1 MIGWRALQVVA
12 GIAFIACID
21 LALKATP
28 VRGDEWNAGRLL
40 YAGSGM
46 VTALTLFALA
56 AIGIG
61 PAAAGGAARRDRT
74 PAGAEAARATDLSRV
89 RRRTSPPRCPR
100 YGSLSAT

>member
-12 GIAFIACID
+12 AIAAVACID

-28 VRGDEWNAGRLL
+28 LRGDEWNAGRLL

-61 PAAAGGAARRDRT
+61 QRRLAQRLAEIARHLD
-74 PAGAEAARATDLSRV
+74 V
-89 RRRTSPPRCPR
+89 PPRD
-100 YGSLSAT
+100 

>member
-1 MIGWRALQVVA
+1 MIPWRALQVVA
-12 GIAFIACID
+12 AVALIACID

-28 VRGDEWNAGRLL
+28 VRGDDWNAGRLL

-61 PAAAGGAARRDRT
+61 QRRL
-74 PAGAEAARATDLSRV
+74 AERLAEIEQALT
-89 RRRTSPPRCPR
+89 RRE
-100 YGSLSAT
+100 

>member
-1 MIGWRALQVVA
+1 MRVIGWRLLQVVA
-12 GIAFIACID
+12 AIAFVACID

-28 VRGDEWNAGRLL
+28 LRGEAWNAGRLL

-61 PAAAGGAARRDRT
+61 QRRLAERLARIEQ
-74 PAGAEAARATDLSRV
+74 ALSR
-89 RRRTSPPRCPR
+89 SD
-100 YGSLSAT
+100 

>member
-1 MIGWRALQVVA
+1 MIA

-21 LALKATP
+21 LALRATP
-28 VRGDEWNAGRLL
+28 LRGDDWNAGRLL

-61 PAAAGGAARRDRT
+61 QRRLAERIAEIARRL
-74 PAGAEAARATDLSRV
+74 AGER
-89 RRRTSPPRCPR
+89 
-100 YGSLSAT
+100 

>member
-1 MIGWRALQVVA
+1 MIGWRALQVIA
-12 GIAFIACID
+12 AIAFVACID

-61 PAAAGGAARRDRT
+61 QRRLGERLDAIARRLEGT
-74 PAGAEAARATDLSRV
+74 PRD
-89 RRRTSPPRCPR
+89 
-100 YGSLSAT
+100 

>member
-1 MIGWRALQVVA
+1 MIPWRALQVVA
-12 GIAFIACID
+12 AVALIACID

-28 VRGDEWNAGRLL
+28 VRGDDWNAGRLL

-61 PAAAGGAARRDRT
+61 QRRLAERLAAIEQALTRR
-74 PAGAEAARATDLSRV
+74 E
-89 RRRTSPPRCPR
+89 
-100 YGSLSAT
+100 

>member
-12 GIAFIACID
+12 AIAFIACID

-61 PAAAGGAARRDRT
+61 QRRLAERLDGIARRLEGT
-74 PAGAEAARATDLSRV
+74 PRD
-89 RRRTSPPRCPR
+89 
-100 YGSLSAT
+100 

>member
-1 MIGWRALQVVA
+1 MIGWRALQVIAAVA
-12 GIAFIACID
+12 LIACID

-28 VRGDEWNAGRLL
+28 LRGEEWNAGRLL

-61 PAAAGGAARRDRT
+61 QRRLAERLGAIERRLSGDR
-74 PAGAEAARATDLSRV
+74 
-89 RRRTSPPRCPR
+89 
-100 YGSLSAT
+100 

>member
-1 MIGWRALQVVA
+1 MIGWRALQVIAAVA
-12 GIAFIACID
+12 FVACID

-28 VRGDEWNAGRLL
+28 VRGEAWNAGRLL

-61 PAAAGGAARRDRT
+61 QRRLKERLDGIARRLEGDR
-74 PAGAEAARATDLSRV
+74 
-89 RRRTSPPRCPR
+89 
-100 YGSLSAT
+100 

>member
-12 GIAFIACID
+12 AIAALACID
-21 LALKATP
+21 LALTATP
-28 VRGDEWNAGRLL
+28 LRGEAWNAGRLL

-61 PAAAGGAARRDRT
+61 QRRLADRLAALEQALTRR
-74 PAGAEAARATDLSRV
+74 E
-89 RRRTSPPRCPR
+89 
-100 YGSLSAT
+100 